1 MVYNKKQGNVEGDKV
16 IEKTIEEYC
25 EKFNVSGFASAA
37 LRGRSDEEIERVLR
51 DCIERNEPF
60 EPEYEEDVIY

>member
-1 MVYNKKQGNVEGDKV
+1 M

-25 EKFNVSGFASAA
+25 ERFHVNGFASAA
-37 LRGRSDEEIERVLR
+37 LRGKSDEEIEQLLK

-60 EPEYEEDVIY
+60 EPEYENDIDY